1 MLSDCLGRTVKTLCP
16 NRELGIYR
24 EAMAKGKQMMPNIY
38 NCNVGKGSARFWRD
52 CANSL
57 IFAQTPTMELVELF
71 EKAVADSK
79 SLSEK
84 PSNETL
90 LQLYSLY
97 KQATEGDNTSDP
109 PSNPFDFVA
118 KAKYEAWSDQ
128 TGKSKDQAMKE
139 YVDLV
144 NKLKS

>member
-1 MLSDCLGRTVKTLCP
+1 
-16 NRELGIYR
+16 
-24 EAMAKGKQMMPNIY
+24 
-38 NCNVGKGSARFWRD
+38 
-52 CANSL
+52 
-57 IFAQTPTMELVELF
+57 MELVELF

-128 TGKSKDQAMKE
+128 SGKSKDQAMKE